1 MPSVLQAASRDPEH
15 LARRYDGDIGMYNK
29 MRNRIS
35 GRGGLELTETRTGA
49 APWWTPVN
57 RARDLEAC
65 AHGRGCC
72 QLWLREGVAKGSRL
86 ASAVTAPRA
95 GRWETALRCAG
106 RVGLFPLVLSGAFYT

>member
-1 MPSVLQAASRDPEH
+1 MPSVLQAASSDPEH
-15 LARRYDGDIGMYNK
+15 LARRYDGDIGMYKK

-57 RARDLEAC
+57 WARDFEAC

-72 QLWLREGVAKGSRL
+72 QS
-86 ASAVTAPRA
+86 
-95 GRWETALRCAG
+95 
-106 RVGLFPLVLSGAFYT
+106 